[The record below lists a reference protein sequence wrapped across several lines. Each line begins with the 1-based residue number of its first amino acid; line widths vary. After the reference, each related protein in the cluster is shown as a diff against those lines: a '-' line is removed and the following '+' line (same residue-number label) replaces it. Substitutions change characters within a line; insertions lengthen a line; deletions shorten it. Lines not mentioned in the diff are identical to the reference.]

1 MRVFIVED
9 SAAIRER
16 LRDML
21 ESIPHVELA
30 GEADNENDAM
40 RDICRIQPDAVIL
53 DFSSASG
60 NSLSL
65 MHRIKLQSLSIR
77 VIVLTNNAYPQ
88 YRKKCMESGA
98 DYFMDK
104 SRDIEVLSDLVSS
117 LAEEAGPEPGLT
129 AKRGNI

>member
-1 MRVFIVED
+1 MED
-9 SAAIRER
+9 SAEIRER

-21 ESIPHVELA
+21 ESILHVELA

-53 DFSSASG
+53 DFSSARG

-65 MHRIKLQSLSIR
+65 MYRIKLQSLSIR

-98 DYFMDK
+98 DYFLDK
-104 SRDIEVLSDLVSS
+104 SRDIETLSSLLSS
-117 LAEEAGPEPGLT
+117 LADATEPEISL
-129 AKRGNI
+129 AAMQGNE

>member
-1 MRVFIVED
+1 MED

-21 ESIPHVELA
+21 ERIPHVELA

-98 DYFMDK
+98 DYFLDK
-104 SRDIEVLSDLVSS
+104 SRDIGVLSDLLSG
-117 LAEEAGPEPGLT
+117 LAEETELDIGL
-129 AKRGNI
+129 AVKRGNI